1 MPFLLLIRSIPWGT
15 PVKKKKMAWLCGANH
30 GLFNL
35 LNFSLFFFLLGP
47 YPRPTLA
54 SGFNQATLPAPV
66 LERLNSTATL
76 PTVKT
81 TTSKT
86 VTMAETTR
94 GPSPTKE
101 TTQPRQTEKATT
113 EPTSQVGYVTL
124 YQTESSYSQVHL
136 KGNRF
141 KKKHMTRTPEEIFCA
156 KG

>member
-1 MPFLLLIRSIPWGT
+1 
-15 PVKKKKMAWLCGANH
+15 MAWLCGANH

-35 LNFSLFFFLLGP
+35 LNFSLSFFLLGP

-136 KGNRF
+136 R
-141 KKKHMTRTPEEIFCA
+141 R
-156 KG
+156 

>member
-15 PVKKKKMAWLCGANH
+15 SVKKKKKRGWLCGTSH

-35 LNFSLFFFLLGP
+35 LNFSLSFILLGP

-113 EPTSQVGYVTL
+113 EPTSQVGSERKL
-124 YQTESSYSQVHL
+124 ESSYSQVHL

>member
-1 MPFLLLIRSIPWGT
+1 
-15 PVKKKKMAWLCGANH
+15 MAWLCGASH

-35 LNFSLFFFLLGP
+35 LNFSLPFFLLGP
-47 YPRPTLA
+47 YPWPTLA
-54 SGFNQATLPAPV
+54 SGFNQATLPAPY
-66 LERLNSTATL
+66 LGRLNSTATL

-86 VTMAETTR
+86 VTMAVTTG

-101 TTQPRQTEKATT
+101 TTHPLQTERATT
-113 EPTSQVGYVTL
+113 QVPTTKPTTSQVGYVTL

>member
-1 MPFLLLIRSIPWGT
+1 MVFLICLIF
-15 PVKKKKMAWLCGANH
+15 LCP
-30 GLFNL
+30 
-35 LNFSLFFFLLGP
+35 FFLLGP

>member
-1 MPFLLLIRSIPWGT
+1 MVFLICLIF
-15 PVKKKKMAWLCGANH
+15 LCP
-30 GLFNL
+30 
-35 LNFSLFFFLLGP
+35 FFLLGP

-141 KKKHMTRTPEEIFCA
+141 KKKHMTRTPEEIFLC
-156 KG
+156 